1 MTVVFD
7 DDPDD
12 DWPFDWTPPVAARQ
26 PLPPGPSD
34 RHELGDGQG
43 RVFEQCRTG
52 LSAFIVELERPL
64 G

>member
-7 DDPDD
+7 DGPDD

-43 RVFEQCRTG
+43 RAAAEVGAVVVLRLMG
-52 LSAFIVELERPL
+52 
-64 G
+64 